1 MGAFGGT
8 EIIIIIAVL
17 VLFFGAK
24 KIPELARGIGEGMTE
39 FKKATNDQID
49 GDNNSESNA
58 RSEKSEKEKKHSE

>member
-49 GDNNSESNA
+49 GDNKNENNTH
-58 RSEKSEKEKKHSE
+58 SEKSETEKKHSE